1 MAENTSSGTDK
12 VVVFAGENLYGLEVG
27 QKLYVDQ
34 ETADFL
40 VEHGHATLPKSKQ

>member
-1 MAENTSSGTDK
+1 MAEKEKAAPESRIIFMGDHLRG
-12 VVVFAGENLYGLEVG
+12 FEPG
-27 QKLYVDQ
+27 QRVSVDP

>member
-1 MAENTSSGTDK
+1 MAENTSSDTK
-12 VVVFAGENLYGLEVG
+12 AVVFAGDNLYGLEPG
-27 QKLYVDQ
+27 QRLSVDQ